1 MIYSFLLERNL
12 FNGEQSTGEEA
23 TINGGELVEADVEVL
38 QLDRGRGQP
47 LEETRCLERQ
57 G

>member
-1 MIYSFLLERNL
+1 MIYSFSLERNL
-12 FNGEQSTGEEA
+12 FNGEQGTGEEV
-23 TINGGELVEADVEVL
+23 TVNGGELVEADVEVL